1 MHLVASSSVLRLLLC
16 SARPLPLVLVARLCL
31 AGRSFTET
39 SRSGTGADVGSG
51 SAATSFGAAVGGHT
65 GHASTSSQ
73 GGKEGAG
80 AKKAGNIFKS
90 GSVEGTAAPG
100 AAGEGGSAS
109 STPLVEYT
117 MMLHPPLVVENLL
130 PHAGD
135 FELVDQV
142 G

>member
-1 MHLVASSSVLRLLLC
+1 MLR
-16 SARPLPLVLVARLCL
+16 SARPLPLAFLVARLCF
-31 AGRSFTET
+31 ANRSFAET
-39 SRSGTGADVGSG
+39 SRAGTGADVGSG
-51 SAATSFGAAVGGHT
+51 SSATSFNAAVSGYA

-73 GGKEGAG
+73 GGKEGG
-80 AKKAGNIFKS
+80 GGKKAGNIFKS
-90 GSVEGTAAPG
+90 GGGGGGSVEGTAGHA
-100 AAGEGGSAS
+100 AAGEGSSTS

>member
-1 MHLVASSSVLRLLLC
+1 MLR
-16 SARPLPLVLVARLCL
+16 SARPLPLAFLVARLCF
-31 AGRSFTET
+31 ANRSFAET
-39 SRSGTGADVGSG
+39 SRAGTGADVGSG
-51 SAATSFGAAVGGHT
+51 SSATSFNAAVSGYA

-73 GGKEGAG
+73 GGKEGG
-80 AKKAGNIFKS
+80 GGKKAGNIFKS
-90 GSVEGTAAPG
+90 GGGGGSVEGTAGHA
-100 AAGEGGSAS
+100 AAGEGSSTS